1 MRSRSSS
8 LAIVSRSS
16 FTDVS
21 GAAARIGG
29 FTDWLS
35 AAPDG
40 VSLDRGNVVRDSVV
54 RRVATEFRGQCGVIV
69 GYAADTTLAHL
80 AVEDLPYSGVCVGWG
95 WRRFRELA
103 RARGAAAPP
112 PPARNNR
119 VVHCRVAR
127 VKQALNDG
135 GAIYAL
141 GPQPGSRIAS
151 NVIDEL
157 GMDGGASDDVG
168 VTSGAAVYLD
178 LGSGGFAVEDNVVL
192 RVCEPC
198 RWLSAPDEFSVDIR
212 ATRNWVK
219 QGLLLVKAGDT
230 KAGDVVKIR
239 GRGQG
244 AQDIVK
250 LKRRRIDVAGNWKYD
265 ERAAAAVVEAAGPRL
280 GSELELSPT

>member
-1 MRSRSSS
+1 M
-8 LAIVSRSS
+8 
-16 FTDVS
+16 
-21 GAAARIGG
+21 
-29 FTDWLS
+29 
-35 AAPDG
+35 
-40 VSLDRGNVVRDSVV
+40 
-54 RRVATEFRGQCGVIV
+54 
-69 GYAADTTLAHL
+69 
-80 AVEDLPYSGVCVGWG
+80 
-95 WRRFRELA
+95 
-103 RARGAAAPP
+103 
-112 PPARNNR
+112 
-119 VVHCRVAR
+119 
-127 VKQALNDG
+127 
-135 GAIYAL
+135 
-141 GPQPGSRIAS
+141 
-151 NVIDEL
+151 IDEL
-157 GMDGGASDDVG
+157 GLGGAADAAVG
-168 VTSGAAVYLD
+168 VASGAAVYLD

-192 RVCEPC
+192 NVCEPC